1 MLMFKIPKT
10 MSTQHPDNAATPFF
24 AESPVLSEDDEVQ
37 EAYYVFSHLNIE
49 EQMWD
54 CEGKEIDTYVVKKL
68 LSRYPHYFENM
79 VLGKDRFI
87 TLRIPNPSV
96 EPEEAKFMVET
107 LESIPRNYDTAK
119 IFYRGDIAPIFE
131 VILPMTTNA
140 EEVMFVYEYYRR
152 FVVGKENFSIGTDGR
167 KLKDWIGEFNP
178 KSINVIPL
186 FETFESILSV
196 DEVIKKLISNIPQ
209 KYFRVFIARSDP
221 ALNYGFIAAVLI
233 THVALRKLQELEEKS
248 SVPIYPIIGM
258 GSAPFRGNLKPS
270 TAERIANEYSFCH
283 TFTIQS
289 AFKFDYPV
297 VDVVKAIEY
306 LNSRERKKMADI
318 DEKKAVELAKKTKEI
333 YHRKIEEIAKPI
345 NAISLFVPRRRL
357 RKLHIGL
364 FGYTRSIGKVKLPRA
379 ISYCAAAYSL
389 GFPPE
394 LIELGSLSKSELE
407 FIFEV
412 SPAAKKALKEAAS
425 YYNPQSA
432 KIFGKLPKKVHS
444 FIDDVIPN
452 EYHNELTTQ
461 IIQKFKKGEKEGLE
475 ALIVEAA
482 HVRRFLG

>member
-1 MLMFKIPKT
+1 MFRIPKT
-10 MSTQHPDNAATPFF
+10 MSTQHPDNAVTPFF

-68 LSRYPHYFENM
+68 LSRYPHYFERI
-79 VLGKDRFI
+79 VLGKDKFI

-119 IFYRGDIAPIFE
+119 IFYRSDVAPIFE

-152 FVVGKENFSIGTDGR
+152 FVVGKENFNIGKDGKR
-167 KLKDWIGEFNP
+167 LKDWIGDFYP

-186 FETFESILSV
+186 FETFESILNADKV
-196 DEVIKKLISNIPQ
+196 VRELISNIPQ

-221 ALNYGFIAAVLI
+221 ALNYGFIAAVLL
-233 THVALRKLQELEEKS
+233 THISLRKLQDLEAKS
-248 SVPIYPIIGM
+248 SVPIYPILGM

-270 TAERIANEYSFCH
+270 TAEKIANEYSFCY

-297 VDVVKAIEY
+297 LDVIKAIEK
-306 LNSRERKKMADI
+306 LNMHKKSKMADI
-318 DEKKAVELAKKTKEI
+318 DIKKAVEIAKKTKDA
-333 YHRKIEEIAKPI
+333 YRHRIADIAKPV
-345 NAISLFVPRRRL
+345 NLISNFVPRRRL

-364 FGYTRSIGKVKLPRA
+364 FGYSRNLGKIKLPRA
-379 ISYCAAAYSL
+379 ITFCAAAYSL
-389 GFPPE
+389 GYPPE
-394 LIELGSLSKSELE
+394 LIELSSLSKSDLE

-412 SPAAKKALKEAAS
+412 SPTARQALKEAAS

-432 KIFGKLPKKVHS
+432 KIFGKLPKKVYS
-444 FIDDVIPN
+444 FIEDVVPN
-452 EYHNELTTQ
+452 EYHNEITTQ
-461 IIQKFKKGEKEGLE
+461 IIHKFRKGENEGLE
-475 ALIVEAA
+475 SFIVEAA
-482 HVRRFLG
+482 HVRKFLG